1 MGDNVRKYATNATV
15 FREGEVGDWAY
26 LARSGLFE
34 IYTGAGEK
42 RRIIAQAKPGTLF
55 GELALID
62 RGLRMATVR
71 CIEAGELALIDRPRF
86 EMKLSALQPA
96 QRQVYAELLGFVR
109 DEQPWTQEDSMTS
122 PRSAPER
129 VAKVRHVRRQDI

>member
-1 MGDNVRKYATNATV
+1 
-15 FREGEVGDWAY
+15 
-26 LARSGLFE
+26 
-34 IYTGAGEK
+34 
-42 RRIIAQAKPGTLF
+42 
-55 GELALID
+55 
-62 RGLRMATVR
+62 MATVR

-129 VAKVRHVRRQDI
+129 VAKVRQILSAIESEGLSRTGDAFVDGLTRTLALYARRRLGPGAESTPTATAGRKWG